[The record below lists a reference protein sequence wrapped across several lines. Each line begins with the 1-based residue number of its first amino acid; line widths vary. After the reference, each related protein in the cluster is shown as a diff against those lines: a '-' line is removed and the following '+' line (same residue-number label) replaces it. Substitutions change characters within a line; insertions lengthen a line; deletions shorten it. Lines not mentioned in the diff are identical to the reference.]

1 MINGFLRNKK
11 MSLFWAKARMRLGRE
26 RRCKWHRMWG
36 TVGPWLVPPAQRG
49 TKLRDEGA
57 EMGGFGRFGMK
68 WVANNKLQGIHQ
80 RGRLNYDCRGTI
92 IRLGWRFA
100 SEVKWQQ
107 EICCLGSFQQRQ
119 LTLSVSHF
127 KSTPLPLWFDLF
139 PEKIP
144 LFFCCKTVTDDKTH
158 LSWRLCKIFID
169 GPALSNILSKAAQ
182 RILKEPNMIFPH
194 LVNDLR

>member
-36 TVGPWLVPPAQRG
+36 TAGPWLVPPAQRG

-119 LTLSVSHF
+119 LTLNVSHF
-127 KSTPLPLWFDLF
+127 KSTPFPFVSIQKKYLCFSVVKLLQMIKHILVGAFAKSSLTAQLYPIYCQKLPREF
-139 PEKIP
+139 
-144 LFFCCKTVTDDKTH
+144 
-158 LSWRLCKIFID
+158 
-169 GPALSNILSKAAQ
+169 SKSPT
-182 RILKEPNMIFPH
+182 RYSPIW
-194 LVNDLR
+194 